1 MGSSLLRDAED
12 PDLEKRRLS
21 IVYSIVIVL
30 AQKHRVPIVMG
41 NRDLAYVA
49 SRLGV
54 TIAW

>member
-1 MGSSLLRDAED
+1 M
-12 PDLEKRRLS
+12 LS
-21 IVYSIVIVL
+21 IVNSTVIVL